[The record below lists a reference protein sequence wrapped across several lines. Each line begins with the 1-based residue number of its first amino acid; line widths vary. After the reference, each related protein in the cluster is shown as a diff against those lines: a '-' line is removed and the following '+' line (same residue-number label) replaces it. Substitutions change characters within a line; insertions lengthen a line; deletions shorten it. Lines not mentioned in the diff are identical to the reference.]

1 MFKYDNLYFLKE
13 NEMLFEI
20 EKNFEF
26 NNLSNTKISFI
37 PFSEEIKNL
46 TLFGFKYNIDNITL
60 KKGDSLCMSNIIESN
75 FAKITLE
82 KGKILC
88 VIKTLI

>member
-13 NEMLFEI
+13 NEMLFKI

-26 NNLSNTKISFI
+26 NNLSNIKISFI

-46 TLFGFKYNIDNITL
+46 TFSGFKYNVNNMTL
-60 KKGDSLCMSNIIESN
+60 KKGDSLCISNIIEANS
-75 FAKITLE
+75 AKVTFD

-88 VIKTLI
+88 VIKK